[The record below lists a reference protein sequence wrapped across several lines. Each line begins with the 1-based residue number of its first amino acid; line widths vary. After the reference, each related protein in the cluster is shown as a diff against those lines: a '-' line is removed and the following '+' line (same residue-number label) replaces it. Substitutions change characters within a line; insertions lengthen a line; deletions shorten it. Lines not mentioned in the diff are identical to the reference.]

1 MIYTNELKK
10 QGFKI
15 TYERVATTPDGYDVI
30 VDISKNN
37 SYLTCSF
44 SMSHQRGYYF
54 NGFEPFDFDSSGDD
68 DIKKWNFDYEK
79 LLCEYYGVQYLT
91 EM

>member
-54 NGFEPFDFDSSGDD
+54 NGFEPYDFDSSGDD

>member
-1 MIYTNELKK
+1 MNYTNELKK

-15 TYERVATTPDGYDVI
+15 NYERVATTSDGYDLI

-37 SYLTCSF
+37 SYISCSF

-54 NGFEPFDFDSSGDD
+54 NGLEPFDFDSSGDD
-68 DIKKWNFDYEK
+68 IEKWNFDYEK
-79 LLCEYYGVQYLT
+79 LLCEYYGVQHLT

>member
-15 TYERVATTPDGYDVI
+15 TYERVATTPDGYYVI

>member
-15 TYERVATTPDGYDVI
+15 TYERVATTPDGYDLI

>member
-15 TYERVATTPDGYDVI
+15 TYERMATTPDGYDLI
-30 VDISKNN
+30 VEISKNN